1 MIQKS
6 THAIPRMDL
15 AEAFHEYS
23 PRRAR
28 FIADLIL
35 PTYPTA
41 KQAATLSVVMRENL
55 TIPEVDHANGAVFNR
70 VSLYMD
76 DMAYNCKDKGL
87 EGQVT
92 DWDLERFATEFDAEV
107 ETSQSVKIKM
117 MLAREKRIH
126 DLIFNTTTW
135 PVGTAALYTD
145 NSGNPW
151 DAAGTDI
158 IGQVLAARE
167 LVRGNTGIPPNAM
180 IIGEVT
186 LINMLK
192 NTGIKAQ
199 FPGAPIITEAL
210 LRAQMG
216 ALIGI
221 QDLFVG
227 QAVYNSA
234 DEGQTFAK
242 ADIWPDDYAMVAVL
256 GEENLPPTEP
266 QLGRTILW
274 NPYTSDLEYVESYRE
289 EQTKSEIVRVEHAV
303 DEKIFDAYFGH
314 LMKIDA

>member
-1 MIQKS
+1 MIQKG

-35 PTYPTA
+35 PKYGTV
-41 KQAATLSVVMRENL
+41 KQAATLSVVKRKNL
-55 TIPEVDHANGAVFNR
+55 TIPETAHANGAVFNR
-70 VSLYMD
+70 VDLYMD
-76 DMAYNCKDKGL
+76 DLDYACKDHGL

-92 DWDLERFATEFDAEV
+92 DWDRERFATEFDAEV
-107 ETSQSVKIKM
+107 EKTQAVKIKM
-117 MLAREKRIH
+117 MMAREKRVH
-126 DLIFNTTTW
+126 DLIFNLTTW

-145 NSGNPW
+145 NSAAPW
-151 DAAGTDI
+151 DAAGSDI

-167 LVRGNTGIPPNAM
+167 LVRHNTGVPANAM

-186 LINMLK
+186 LINMLQ
-192 NTGIKAQ
+192 NTAIIAR
-199 FPGAPIITEAL
+199 FPGALVITEAM

-216 ALIGI
+216 ALMGI
-221 QDLFVG
+221 QELIVG

-234 DEGQTFAK
+234 DEGLTFVGT
-242 ADIWPDDYAMVAVL
+242 DIWPDDYAMVAVL
-256 GEENLPPTEP
+256 GEENLPVTEP

-289 EQTKSEIVRVEHAV
+289 EQTKSDVVRVEHAV
-303 DEKIFDAYFGH
+303 AEKVFDAYFGH
-314 LMKIDA
+314 LMKIDE

>member
-35 PTYPTA
+35 PIYPTV

-70 VSLYMD
+70 VDLYMD
-76 DMAYNCKDKGL
+76 DLDYSCKDKGL

-117 MLAREKRIH
+117 MLAREKRVH

-135 PVGTAALYTD
+135 PAATAALYTD
-145 NSGNPW
+145 NSAAPW
-151 DAAGTDI
+151 DAAGSDI

-167 LVRGNTGIPPNAM
+167 LVRANTGIPANAM

-186 LINMLK
+186 LINMLQ
-192 NTGIKAQ
+192 NTAIIAR
-199 FPGAPIITEAL
+199 FPGALIITEAM

-216 ALIGI
+216 ALMGI
-221 QDLFVG
+221 QDLIVG

-234 DEGQTFAK
+234 DEGQTFTGT
-242 ADIWPDDYAMVAVL
+242 DIWPDDYAMVAVL
-256 GEENLPPTEP
+256 GEENLPMIEP

-289 EQTKSEIVRVEHAV
+289 EQTRSEVVRVGHAL